1 MIKIF
6 LNISILILAM
16 QNYVHAERLAILNWE
31 TKAPESLDSLSL
43 SEDKNREEG
52 IAIIELDKNNKDYGK
67 ILSNIPVDPDLIL
80 HHIFYNQDLTK
91 AYITALAG
99 DNLFYI
105 NLKDKVWRMRNIPVP
120 MCKVQENIIFSNDN
134 KRWWLTCMGSSN
146 IIEGNAEN
154 DKIIRVIN
162 IPDSYP
168 HGITLNEDIDRIL
181 VASCVAPDMSA
192 AGKTI
197 EVIEASSGKHLESIV
212 ISKGTLNAPVEV
224 VFMPDTNPPIA
235 YATTM
240 MENSLWALK
249 WDKNLKTF
257 TTKEIF
263 DFRKN
268 DKSLMPLEI
277 YYNNNLTR
285 AYITSANPGKIHIF
299 DISKDKM
306 SPILIKSL
314 ETAGGSHHV
323 AITKDEN
330 FAYVQNGLLNIPGIN
345 DGSITVID
353 LNNLEVIDVINTFKK
368 NGKVPNSITL
378 LPEWYNPAGH
388 INNGLYDLNLNEQ

>member
-1 MIKIF
+1 MIKLLQI
-6 LNISILILAM
+6 ILYNLLLIVLTLKI
-16 QNYVHAERLAILNWE
+16 VSAERLAILNWE

-43 SEDKNREEG
+43 SEDKGREEG
-52 IAIIELDKNNKDYGK
+52 IAIIELDRNNKDYGK
-67 ILSNIPVDPDLIL
+67 ILSNIPIDPELIL

-99 DNLFYI
+99 NNLYYI
-105 NLKDKVWRMRNIPVP
+105 DLKDKVWRLYNIPVP

-146 IIEGNAEN
+146 VIEGNAEN
-154 DKIIRVIN
+154 NTIIRVIN
-162 IPDSYP
+162 IPNSYP
-168 HGITLNEDIDRIL
+168 HGITLNEDIGRIL
-181 VASCVAPDMSA
+181 VANCVAPDMSS

-212 ISKGTLNAPVEV
+212 ISRGTLNAPVEV
-224 VFMPDTNPPIA
+224 VFMPNTNPPIA

-249 WDKNLKTF
+249 WDYKLKTF
-257 TTKEIF
+257 ITKEIF
-263 DFRKN
+263 DFREN

-285 AYITSANPGKIHIF
+285 AYITSANPGKIHVF
-299 DISKDKM
+299 DISQDKM

-314 ETAGGSHHV
+314 KTAGGSHHV
-323 AITKDEN
+323 AITKNEE
-330 FAYVQNGLLNIPGIN
+330 FAYVQNGLLNILGIN
-345 DGSITVID
+345 DGSITVVD
-353 LNNLEVIDVINTFKK
+353 LKNLKVIDTIDTFKSD
-368 NGKVPNSITL
+368 GKVPNSITL
-378 LPEWYNPAGH
+378 LPEWYNSAGH
-388 INNGLYDLNLNEQ
+388 INNGL